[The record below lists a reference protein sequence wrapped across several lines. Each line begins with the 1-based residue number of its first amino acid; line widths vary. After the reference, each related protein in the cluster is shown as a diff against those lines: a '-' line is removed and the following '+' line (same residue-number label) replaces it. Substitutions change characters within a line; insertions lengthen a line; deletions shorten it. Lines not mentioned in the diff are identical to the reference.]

1 MTDSSSCNTLF
12 QPFLILSLI
21 CFGFQFLC
29 DLEVQTSD
37 GAPLMALDNLGGGCC
52 GSGWEIPRGRY
63 DELKGRRQLDNTAD
77 TSQRRSSVG

>member
-52 GSGWEIPRGRY
+52 GSGWEPPRGRC
-63 DELKGRRQLDNTAD
+63 DEH
-77 TSQRRSSVG
+77 SSKFSLSKKAKV